1 MTALFQLVLYG
12 VDAARTAFGALGL
25 LTSGAVLG
33 LTDVDALTVT
43 MARGA
48 ADRAGLGVG
57 ADAITVGVLANTLL
71 KLAIA
76 LAVGAPG
83 FRRIG
88 GGGLAAI
95 AIAVAVALALAL
107 FW

>member
-12 VDAARTAFGALGL
+12 VDAARTSFGALGV
-25 LTSGAVLG
+25 LTSGAILG
-33 LTDVDALTVT
+33 LADVDALTVT

-48 ADRAGLGVG
+48 ADSAGLGVG
-57 ADAITVGVLANTLL
+57 ADAIAVGVLANSLL

-88 GGGLAAI
+88 GAGLAL
-95 AIAVAVALALAL
+95 IAVAVALPLL
-107 FW
+107 W